1 MLSCVALMSLTMLPL
16 LGGCTGDV
24 VDMDGLEH
32 KAMLERDRAEIAQYE
47 GQTIRITLDQA
58 LKRAVE
64 KNLDARVAELD
75 LMVQDGNVT
84 LKQLEALPQLKSS
97 RTLNSRS
104 DLGASS
110 SRSVQSGLQSLEPS
124 QSTDRRRMTTSL
136 QASWNLLDAG
146 LALSETYRMQDET
159 GIVEERYNKVIQN
172 IERDVYAAYWRA
184 WESEKTAQTT
194 NQMIASGER
203 QLSNLEKAS
212 DGKLLGAEETG
223 DKSLEL
229 EDRMRSL
236 QELDNNL
243 ASAEIELKVL
253 LSYPQSAN
261 LELVAPSSERAK
273 IQNLLTGNII
283 DQEWSA
289 LKSRPE
295 LREEVYQKNIAVKNA
310 RHELF
315 KTLPGVE
322 PLVAYNTDTNSF
334 LQDKQWSTFSLSIT
348 QNILN
353 LLTLPMRYE
362 AAKQKELQADAR
374 RQALAAALVAQVH
387 LARQRLEQDRS
398 LCSKASNAAALS
410 QKRARAKQYK
420 SKTGV
425 ASGGEALVARMDAQI
440 SMLRKSMSCAQMQD
454 SYAAMVNS
462 LGLHLYQGELPIEK
476 FKAEQE
482 AKKKKMEAVN
492 G

>member
-1 MLSCVALMSLTMLPL
+1 MLPL

-24 VDMDGLEH
+24 VDMDSAEH
-32 KAMLERDRAEIAQYE
+32 SALLERDRAEMAQYE
-47 GQTIRITLDQA
+47 GQTIKITLDQA

-75 LMVQDGNVT
+75 LLVQDGNVT
-84 LKQLEALPQLKSS
+84 LKQLEALPQLKAT

-104 DLGASS
+104 NLGASS

-124 QSTDRRRMTTSL
+124 QSTDRHRMTTSL
-136 QASWNLLDAG
+136 EASWNLLDAG

-184 WESEKTAQTT
+184 WELKRTHQIT

-203 QLSNLEKAS
+203 HLGNLGTAS
-212 DGKLLGAEETG
+212 SKKLLGAEEVG
-223 DKSLEL
+223 DKSIEI
-229 EDRMRSL
+229 EDRIRSL
-236 QELDNNL
+236 QELDNSL
-243 ASAEIELKVL
+243 ASADIELKTL

-261 LELVAPSSERAK
+261 LELVAPDASHKK
-273 IQNLLTGNII
+273 IKELLSGNITN
-283 DQEWSA
+283 QEWSA

-295 LREEVYQKNIAVKNA
+295 LREEVYQKNVAVKNT
-310 RHELF
+310 RQELF
-315 KTLPGVE
+315 KTLPGIE

-348 QNILN
+348 QNVLN
-353 LLTLPMRYE
+353 LLTLPMRYK
-362 AAKQKELQADAR
+362 AAQQKELQADAR
-374 RQALAAALVAQVH
+374 RQALGAALIAQVH
-387 LARQRLEQDRS
+387 LARQRLGQDTRS
-398 LCSKASNAAALS
+398 CDIASQSASMS

-420 SKTGV
+420 SK
-425 ASGGEALVARMDAQI
+425 SGYTSRGEALVAHMDAHI
-440 SMLRKSMSCAQMQD
+440 ALLRKSVICAQAQD

-462 LGLHLYQGELPIEK
+462 LGQHLYQGALPIEK